1 MFYFFFD
8 IQTENVFYL
17 YLNAWFFSL
26 ELLIGKQRDIC
37 IEIRHKAQTQ
47 GEIKKVKLDADT
59 LYVQECL
66 RRGFMRRT
74 YNEYLLRSSRFR
86 VYIFLYRPFRMS
98 ISKADL
104 WTEFYNSLLSR
115 KFRPDNKTYLHPY
128 VYEE

>member
-1 MFYFFFD
+1 M
-8 IQTENVFYL
+8 
-17 YLNAWFFSL
+17 
-26 ELLIGKQRDIC
+26 IGKQRDVC

-104 WTEFYNSLLSR
+104 CTEFYNSLLSR